1 MSTTGLGGARWSLA
15 AAGTTY
21 AGSQTKVFE
30 RLRHRLR
37 GFRGQTMTE
46 YVMIFTAV
54 AILAFAAYKTLG
66 NDVSSYITTVAGFIK
81 GA

>member
-1 MSTTGLGGARWSLA
+1 
-15 AAGTTY
+15 
-21 AGSQTKVFE
+21 
-30 RLRHRLR
+30 
-37 GFRGQTMTE
+37 MTE
-46 YVMIFTAV
+46 YVMIFTAI